1 MDAMKSSHDE
11 IALQG
16 IEFWSNVCDEEYELQ
31 LLQQEVSPTKT
42 TKFHFKCF
50 MNIQAQEQ
58 SRQPERTSRYYARG
72 ALPYLV
78 PVLLQRL
85 TMQEE
90 SDDDDDW
97 NPCKAAGVCLM
108 LLANCAENTIIQY
121 VFPFVSE
128 NIKHTN
134 WQHREAAVM
143 AFGSMLEGP
152 DVSSI
157 KPIAEQA
164 IPFLLELL
172 RDQNIAVRDTTAW
185 TIGRIFE
192 FVSQAVMNHEL
203 LRAIGNA
210 LVNGLGDVPRV
221 ATNICWVGEEDK
233 KKDKSEFV
241 CF

>member
-42 TKFHFKCF
+42 TQFHFKSF

-134 WQHREAAVM
+134 WRHREAAVM

-152 DVSSI
+152 DVASI

-164 IPFLLELL
+164 IPFLIELL
-172 RDQNIAVRDTTAW
+172 RDPNIAVRDTTAW

-192 FVSQAVMNHEL
+192 FVSQAVMNDDL
-203 LRAIGNA
+203 LRAIGQA
-210 LVNGLGDVPRV
+210 LVNGLGDVTRV
-221 ATNICWVGEEDK
+221 ATNICWV
-233 KKDKSEFV
+233 
-241 CF
+241 